1 MKKTALIIFIIAIS
15 VKMLSFFREL
25 MLAYFYGANVISDS
39 YIVSTTIPLTI
50 FTFFS
55 TTIISCYIPIY
66 TRIKH
71 ENGIKKA
78 NEFNSNLILLL
89 IIICS
94 FVVLFVLFFTEFII
108 NLFAS
113 GFDFQTKIITI
124 NFTRITILSLY
135 PNIILSI
142 LKANLNANKKFIIPS
157 VAPIIMNL
165 MLILTIILSIGDIN
179 FLPAGYF
186 FSILIQISI
195 YIPYLIKNR
204 RNFKINKDFLN
215 SNIKEFIYL
224 AIPILIGVLVND
236 LNVIIDKNI
245 ASNIMVGGVSIINY
259 SLRISTLI
267 QGLFITTLITLF
279 LPLISEIIAKND
291 NYKLNV
297 QVNKTLE
304 YSSFIL
310 IPASIGI
317 LFFSNDLVQIIYQRG
332 SFTVETTEIVSSVL
346 TYYSI
351 GVFFAGMIPVMTRI
365 FYAFK
370 RTKIVMYNSF
380 IIVMINII
388 LNLLLYNF
396 TDLGINGL
404 ALSTSVS
411 FIIGFFIL
419 YSYLIKISDKLFI
432 SFFNPSL
439 LKIIFASSISVFI
452 GYLLSKNL
460 FKIIF
465 NDFFT
470 RTFVSFSFV
479 LIIYLC
485 LIYFLKLKY
494 VKSLFQYLSKI
505 FLSKGVKK

>member
-195 YIPYLIKNR
+195 YTPFLIKNR

-297 QVNKTLE
+297 QVNKTLN
-304 YSSFIL
+304 IL
-310 IPASIGI
+310 
-317 LFFSNDLVQIIYQRG
+317 
-332 SFTVETTEIVSSVL
+332 VL
-346 TYYSI
+346 Y
-351 GVFFAGMIPVMTRI
+351 
-365 FYAFK
+365 
-370 RTKIVMYNSF
+370 
-380 IIVMINII
+380 
-388 LNLLLYNF
+388 
-396 TDLGINGL
+396 
-404 ALSTSVS
+404 
-411 FIIGFFIL
+411 
-419 YSYLIKISDKLFI
+419 
-432 SFFNPSL
+432 
-439 LKIIFASSISVFI
+439 
-452 GYLLSKNL
+452 
-460 FKIIF
+460 
-465 NDFFT
+465 
-470 RTFVSFSFV
+470 
-479 LIIYLC
+479 
-485 LIYFLKLKY
+485 
-494 VKSLFQYLSKI
+494 
-505 FLSKGVKK
+505 